1 MKEKKRLVLLDA
13 HAIIHRAYHALP
25 DFATAKGEPTG
36 GLYGL
41 AAMLIKL
48 IADLKPDY
56 LVAAYDLPGP
66 THRHIAY
73 EGYKAKRPK
82 AEGDL
87 ISQLKRSR
95 DIFTAFNI
103 PIYDCP
109 SFEADDILGTI
120 VEKLKIQSEKLKVGE
135 IEIIIAS
142 GDMDTLQLVSG
153 DKVRVFTLRKGISD
167 TIMYDEKKVLE
178 RFGFGPKLLPDYK
191 GLAGDPSDNI
201 IGISG
206 IGDKT
211 ATNLIVNFGTIE
223 EIYKKLKED
232 KKQFEKVGV
241 KPRIIELLEK
251 NEEEALFSK
260 VLATIRRDT
269 PIDFKLSE
277 KTWREA
283 VDLGKVKRI
292 FNELEFRTLGARF
305 EQMLGGSKIPARP
318 SGGASLAAEASIA
331 LKTDKFSREEEIEL
345 GVMVW
350 LLSSAKTD
358 PKPEE
363 ILEFTK
369 TKKADEARQ
378 ILFEELKKKNLLKI
392 FEEIEKPLLPVVKKM
407 NERGIL
413 LDKNI
418 FKKLSDKYQ
427 MRLAEL
433 EKKIWELAG
442 VNFNISSPKQ
452 LGEVLFVKLG
462 LKAKNQ
468 KKTAKTGA
476 LSTKESE
483 LEKLREVHPIIS
495 LILEYRELAKL
506 FGTYIEPLPT
516 LVDKN
521 GRLHTT
527 FIQAGTTTG
536 RMASRDPNLQN
547 IPNKT
552 DVGREIREGFVAA
565 PGFEL
570 VSFDYS
576 QMELRIAA
584 FLSGDKKLIEI
595 FKEGADVHTAA
606 ASQVFNVPPVQVTK
620 EMRRR
625 AKVINFGVM
634 YGMGVNA
641 LRQQLGTD
649 RKEAQK
655 FYDNY
660 FQTFAGL
667 AKYLD
672 ETRAAAA
679 RQSFTET
686 FFGRRRYFEGFN
698 SPLPFIR
705 ATAER
710 TAINAPI
717 QGTGADIIKIAMA
730 RADEFLCQEKLNEK
744 VFLLLQVHD
753 ELLYEMKAELVQT
766 VAPKIKEIM
775 EEVLSLPDTKEVPIV
790 ADVSVGANWGKMG
803 KLKI

>member
-1 MKEKKRLVLLDA
+1 MADKKKRLVLLDA

-25 DFATAKGEPTG
+25 DFATSKGEPTG
-36 GLYGL
+36 GLYGVST
-41 AAMLIKL
+41 MLMKL

-56 LVAAYDLPGP
+56 LIAAYDLPGP

-82 AEGDL
+82 AEGNL
-87 ISQLKRSR
+87 ISQLNRSR
-95 DIFTAFNI
+95 DIFIAFNV

-109 SFEADDILGTI
+109 GFEADDILGTV
-120 VEKLKIQSEKLKVGE
+120 VEKLKNNKA

-153 DKVRVFTLRKGISD
+153 NEVRVFTLRKGISD

-211 ATNLIVNFGTIE
+211 ATNLIVNFGTVE
-223 EIYKKLKED
+223 EIYERLKRD
-232 KKQFEKVGV
+232 KKVFIEAGV

-251 NEEEALFSK
+251 NEEEAMFSK
-260 VLATIRRDT
+260 VLATIRRDA
-269 PIDFKLSE
+269 PIDFKLPEQS
-277 KTWREA
+277 WREV
-283 VDLGKVKRI
+283 VDLEKVKKI
-292 FNELEFRTLGARF
+292 FSELEFRTLGARF
-305 EQMLGGSKIPARP
+305 EQMLKEKLTTNDRQLTTNN
-318 SGGASLAAEASIA
+318 SLL
-331 LKTDKFSREEEIEL
+331 LKEEETEL
-345 GVMVW
+345 GIMTW
-350 LLSSAKTD
+350 LLDSTKTD
-358 PKPEE
+358 PTPEE
-363 ILEFTK
+363 VGET
-369 TKKADEARQ
+369 RQ
-378 ILFEELKKKNLLKI
+378 VLLGELKKKNLLKV
-392 FEEIEKPLLPVVKKM
+392 FEEIEKPLLPVVKEM

-413 LDKNI
+413 LNKDI
-418 FKKLSDKYQ
+418 FKKLAERYHK
-427 MRLAEL
+427 RLEEL

-442 VNFNISSPKQ
+442 VNFNVSSPKQ
-452 LGEVLFVKLG
+452 LGEILFVKLG

-483 LEKLREVHPIIS
+483 LEKLRETHPIVP
-495 LILEYRELAKL
+495 LILEHRGLAKL
-506 FGTYIEPLPT
+506 LGTYLVPLPT

-521 GRLHTT
+521 ERLHTT
-527 FIQAGTTTG
+527 FIQSGTTTG

-552 DVGREIREGFVAA
+552 DIGREIREGFVAT
-565 PGFEL
+565 PGFDL

-576 QMELRIAA
+576 QIELRIAA

-595 FKEGADVHTAA
+595 FRAGADVHTAV
-606 ASQVFNVPPVQVTK
+606 ASQVFNVPLDEVNK

-634 YGMGVNA
+634 YGMGINA

-655 FYDNY
+655 FYENY
-660 FQTFAGL
+660 FKTFAGL

-679 RQSFTET
+679 RQGYTET
-686 FFGRRRYFEGFN
+686 YFGRRRYFEGIE
-698 SPLPFIR
+698 SKIPFVR
-705 ATAER
+705 AAAER
-710 TAINAPI
+710 MAINAPI
-717 QGTGADIIKIAMA
+717 QGTEADIIKIAMA
-730 RADEFLCQEKLNEK
+730 RVAEFLRKEKLVDK
-744 VFLLLQVHD
+744 IFLLLQVHD
-753 ELLYEMKAELVQT
+753 ELVYEITNDLVKEI
-766 VAPKIKEIM
+766 APKIKEIM
-775 EEVLSLPDTKEVPIV
+775 ENILSLIETKEVPIV
-790 ADVSVGANWGKMG
+790 VEVAIGGNWGNMKSMDNE
-803 KLKI
+803 

>member
-1 MKEKKRLVLLDA
+1 MADKKKRLVLLDA

-25 DFATAKGEPTG
+25 DFATSKGEPTG
-36 GLYGL
+36 GLYG
-41 AAMLIKL
+41 ASTMLMKL

-56 LVAAYDLPGP
+56 LIAAYDLPGP

-82 AEGDL
+82 AEGNL
-87 ISQLKRSR
+87 ISQLNRSR
-95 DIFTAFNI
+95 DIFTASNV

-109 SFEADDILGTI
+109 GFEADDILGTV
-120 VEKLKIQSEKLKVGE
+120 VEKLKNNKA

-153 DKVRVFTLRKGISD
+153 NEVKVFTLRKGISD

-211 ATNLIVNFGTIE
+211 ATNLIVNFGTVE
-223 EIYKKLKED
+223 EIYEKLAKN
-232 KKQFEKVGV
+232 KKQFEKVGI
-241 KPRIIELLEK
+241 KPRIVELLEK

-260 VLATIRRDT
+260 VLATIRRDA
-269 PIDFKLSE
+269 PIDFKLPEQS
-277 KTWREA
+277 WREV
-283 VDLGKVKRI
+283 VDLEKVKKI
-292 FNELEFRTLGARF
+292 FGELEFRTLGARF
-305 EQMLGGSKIPARP
+305 EQMLKEKPTTNDRQLTTNN
-318 SGGASLAAEASIA
+318 SLL
-331 LKTDKFSREEEIEL
+331 LKEEEIEL
-345 GVMVW
+345 GIMTW
-350 LLSSAKTD
+350 LLDSTKTD
-358 PKPEE
+358 PTPEE
-363 ILEFTK
+363 VGET
-369 TKKADEARQ
+369 RQ
-378 ILFEELKKKNLLKI
+378 VLFEELKKKNLIKV
-392 FEEIEKPLLPVVKKM
+392 FEEIEKPLLPVVKEM

-413 LDKNI
+413 LNKDI
-418 FKKLSDKYQ
+418 FKKLSEKYRK
-427 MRLAEL
+427 RLEEL

-442 VNFNISSPKQ
+442 ANFNVSSPKQ

-483 LEKLREVHPIIS
+483 LEKLREIHPIVP
-495 LILEYRELAKL
+495 LILEHRGLAKL
-506 FGTYIEPLPT
+506 LGTYLVPLPT

-521 GRLHTT
+521 ERLHTT
-527 FIQAGTTTG
+527 FIQSGTTTG

-552 DVGREIREGFVAA
+552 DIGREIREGFVAT
-565 PGFEL
+565 PGFDL

-576 QMELRIAA
+576 QIELRIAA

-595 FKEGADVHTAA
+595 FRAGADVHTAV
-606 ASQVFNVPPVQVTK
+606 ASQVFNVPLDEVSK

-634 YGMGVNA
+634 YGMGINA

-655 FYDNY
+655 FYENY
-660 FQTFAGL
+660 FKTFAGL

-679 RQSFTET
+679 RQGYTET
-686 FFGRRRYFEGFN
+686 YFGRRRYFEGIE
-698 SPLPFIR
+698 SKIPFVR
-705 ATAER
+705 AAAER
-710 TAINAPI
+710 MAINAPI
-717 QGTGADIIKIAMA
+717 QGTEADIIKIAMA
-730 RADEFLCQEKLNEK
+730 RVAEFLRKEKLADK

-753 ELLYEMKAELVQT
+753 ELVYEITNDLVKEI
-766 VAPKIKEIM
+766 APKIKDIM
-775 EEVLSLPDTKEVPIV
+775 ENILSLVETKGVPII
-790 ADVSVGANWGKMG
+790 ADVSVGDNWGNMR
-803 KLKI
+803 KLV

>member
-1 MKEKKRLVLLDA
+1 MSEKRKRLVLLDA

-56 LVAAYDLPGP
+56 IVAAYDLPGP

-73 EGYKAKRPK
+73 ENYKAKRPK

-87 ISQLKRSR
+87 VSQLQRSR
-95 DIFTAFNI
+95 DIFASFNI

-109 SFEADDILGTI
+109 GFEADDILGTI
-120 VEKLKIQSEKLKVGE
+120 VEKMKISDV
-135 IEIIIAS
+135 EIIIAS

-153 DKVRVFTLRKGISD
+153 DEVKVFTLRKGISD
-167 TIMYDEKKVLE
+167 TIMYNEKKVLE
-178 RFGFGPKLLPDYK
+178 RFGFKPKLLPDYK
-191 GLAGDPSDNI
+191 GLAGDQSDNI
-201 IGISG
+201 IGVSG

-211 ATNLIVNFGTIE
+211 ATNLIVSFGTIE
-223 EIYKKLKED
+223 EIYEKLRQD
-232 KKQFEKVGV
+232 KKVFTEVGV
-241 KPRIIELLEK
+241 KPRIVELLEK

-269 PIDFKLSE
+269 PIDFKLPEQS
-277 KTWREA
+277 WREA
-283 VDLGKVKRI
+283 VDLEKVKKI
-292 FNELEFRTLGARF
+292 FAELEFRTLGARF
-305 EQMLGGSKIPARP
+305 EQMLLKKESVTESAAVRLPSANGS
-318 SGGASLAAEASIA
+318 LTAAEE
-331 LKTDKFSREEEIEL
+331 TEL
-345 GVMVW
+345 GMMVW
-350 LLSSAKTD
+350 LLNSSKTD
-358 PKPEE
+358 PKVAE
-363 ILEFTK
+363 IFGFTK
-369 TKKADEARQ
+369 TQNSGEAQ
-378 ILFEELKKKNLLKI
+378 EILLAELKKKNLLKV
-392 FEEIEKPLLPVVKKM
+392 FEEIEQPLLLVVKKM

-413 LDKNI
+413 LNKKI
-418 FKKLSDKYQ
+418 FQNLSEKYHK
-427 MRLAEL
+427 RLAEL
-433 EKKIWELAG
+433 ENQIWKLAG
-442 VNFNISSPKQ
+442 VNFNVSSPKQ

-468 KKTAKTGA
+468 KKTAKTGN

-483 LEKLREVHPIIS
+483 LLKLAGVHPIVP
-495 LILEYRELAKL
+495 LILEHRELAKL
-506 FGTYIEPLPT
+506 LGTYIEPLPT

-527 FIQAGTTTG
+527 FVQAGTTTG

-576 QMELRIAA
+576 QIELRIAA

-606 ASQVFNVPPVQVTK
+606 ASRVFNAPLVEVTK

-649 RKEAQK
+649 RKEAQE

-679 RQSFTET
+679 RQGYTET
-686 FFGRRRYFEGFN
+686 YFGRRRYFEGIE
-698 SPLPFIR
+698 SKIPFVR
-705 ATAER
+705 AAAER
-710 TAINAPI
+710 MAINAPI
-717 QGTGADIIKIAMA
+717 QGTEADIIKIAMA
-730 RADEFLCQEKLNEK
+730 RVAEFLRKEKLDDK

-753 ELLYEMKAELVQT
+753 ELVYEIANDLVKKI
-766 VAPKIKEIM
+766 APKIKEIM
-775 EEVLSLPDTKEVPIV
+775 ESVLPLAETKEVPIV
-790 ADVSVGANWGKMG
+790 VDMLAGDNWSNIR

>member
-1 MKEKKRLVLLDA
+1 MADKKKRLVLLDA
-13 HAIIHRAYHALP
+13 HAIIHRAYHDLP
-25 DFATAKGEPTG
+25 DFATSKGEPTG
-36 GLYGL
+36 GLYGVST
-41 AAMLIKL
+41 MLMKL

-56 LVAAYDLPGP
+56 LIAAYDLPGP

-82 AEGDL
+82 AEGNL
-87 ISQLKRSR
+87 ISQLNRSR
-95 DIFTAFNI
+95 DIFIAFNV

-109 SFEADDILGTI
+109 GFEADDILGTV
-120 VEKLKIQSEKLKVGE
+120 VEKLKNNKA

-153 DKVRVFTLRKGISD
+153 NEVKVFTLRKGISD

-211 ATNLIVNFGTIE
+211 ATNLIVNFGTVE
-223 EIYKKLKED
+223 EIYERLKRD
-232 KKQFEKVGV
+232 KKVFIEAGV

-251 NEEEALFSK
+251 NEEEAMFSK
-260 VLATIRRDT
+260 VLATIRRDA
-269 PIDFKLSE
+269 PIDFKLPEQS
-277 KTWREA
+277 WREV
-283 VDLGKVKRI
+283 VDLEKVKKI
-292 FNELEFRTLGARF
+292 FSDLEFRTLGARF
-305 EQMLGGSKIPARP
+305 EQMLKEKLTTNDRQLTTNN
-318 SGGASLAAEASIA
+318 SLL
-331 LKTDKFSREEEIEL
+331 LKEEETEL
-345 GVMVW
+345 GIMTW
-350 LLSSAKTD
+350 LLDSTKTD
-358 PKPEE
+358 PTPEE
-363 ILEFTK
+363 VGET
-369 TKKADEARQ
+369 RQ
-378 ILFEELKKKNLLKI
+378 VLLGELKKKNLLKV
-392 FEEIEKPLLPVVKKM
+392 FEEIEKPLLPVVKEM

-413 LDKNI
+413 LNKDI
-418 FKKLSDKYQ
+418 FKKLAERYHK
-427 MRLAEL
+427 RLEEL

-442 VNFNISSPKQ
+442 VNFNVSSPKQ
-452 LGEVLFVKLG
+452 LGEILFVKLG

-483 LEKLREVHPIIS
+483 LEKLRETHPIVP
-495 LILEYRELAKL
+495 LILEHRGLAKL
-506 FGTYIEPLPT
+506 LGTYLVPLPT

-521 GRLHTT
+521 ERLHTT
-527 FIQAGTTTG
+527 FIQSGTTTG

-552 DVGREIREGFVAA
+552 DIGREIREGFVAT
-565 PGFEL
+565 PGFDL

-576 QMELRIAA
+576 QIELRIAA

-595 FKEGADVHTAA
+595 FRAGADVHTAV
-606 ASQVFNVPPVQVTK
+606 ASQVFNVPLDEVNK

-634 YGMGVNA
+634 YGMGINA

-655 FYDNY
+655 FYENY
-660 FQTFAGL
+660 FKTFAGL

-679 RQSFTET
+679 RQGYTET
-686 FFGRRRYFEGFN
+686 YFGRRRYFEGIE
-698 SPLPFIR
+698 SKIPFVR
-705 ATAER
+705 AAAER
-710 TAINAPI
+710 MAINAPI
-717 QGTGADIIKIAMA
+717 QGTEADIIKIAMA
-730 RADEFLCQEKLNEK
+730 RVAEFLRKEKLADK

-753 ELLYEMKAELVQT
+753 ELVYEITNDLVKEI
-766 VAPKIKEIM
+766 APKIKDIM
-775 EEVLSLPDTKEVPIV
+775 ENILSLVETKGVPII
-790 ADVSVGANWGKMG
+790 ADVSVGDNWGNMR
-803 KLKI
+803 KLV

>member
-1 MKEKKRLVLLDA
+1 MTDKKKRLVLLDA

-25 DFATAKGEPTG
+25 DFATSKGEPTG

-87 ISQLKRSR
+87 INQLKRSR
-95 DIFTAFNI
+95 DIFAAFNI

-120 VEKLKIQSEKLKVGE
+120 VQKLQATSYKLPP
-135 IEIIIAS
+135 EIIIAS

-153 DKVRVFTLRKGISD
+153 DEVRVFTLRRGISD
-167 TIMYDEKKVLE
+167 TIMYNEKKVLE

-191 GLAGDPSDNI
+191 GLAGDQSDNI
-201 IGISG
+201 VGVSG
-206 IGDKT
+206 VGDKT

-223 EIYKKLKED
+223 EIYEKLKKD
-232 KKQFEKVGV
+232 KKQFEKAGV
-241 KPRIIELLEK
+241 KPRVIELLEK

-260 VLATIRRDT
+260 VLATIRRDA
-269 PIDFKLSE
+269 PIDFKLPAQS
-277 KTWREA
+277 WRET
-283 VDLGKVKRI
+283 VDLEKVKKI
-292 FNELEFRTLGARF
+292 FAELEFRTLGARF
-305 EQMLGGSKIPARP
+305 EQMLGGSKT
-318 SGGASLAAEASIA
+318 ASIAAEASPA
-331 LKTDKFSREEEIEL
+331 LRGEKETEL
-345 GVMVW
+345 GIMTW
-350 LLSSAKTD
+350 LLDSTKTD
-358 PKPEE
+358 PKQEE
-363 ILEFTK
+363 ISETHQDL
-369 TKKADEARQ
+369 
-378 ILFEELKKKNLLKI
+378 LEELKKKNLIKV
-392 FEEIEKPLLPVVKKM
+392 FEEIERPLLPVVRKM
-407 NERGIL
+407 NERGIF

-418 FKKLSDKYQ
+418 FKNLAGKYNK
-427 MRLAEL
+427 RLAEL
-433 EKKIWELAG
+433 EKKIWQLAG

-452 LGEVLFVKLG
+452 LGEILFVKLS

-483 LEKLREVHPIIS
+483 LLKLAEAHSIVP

-506 FGTYIEPLPT
+506 LGTYIDPLPM
-516 LVDKN
+516 LVDKE

-552 DVGREIREGFVAA
+552 DVGREIREGFVAT
-565 PGFEL
+565 PGFDL

-576 QMELRIAA
+576 QIELRIAA
-584 FLSGDKKLIEI
+584 FLSNDRKLIEI
-595 FKEGADVHTAA
+595 FKVGADVHATV
-606 ASQVFNVPPVQVTK
+606 ASQVFNVPLDEVNK

-641 LRQQLGTD
+641 LKQQLGVD
-649 RKEAQK
+649 RPEAQK
-655 FYDNY
+655 FYENY
-660 FQTFAGL
+660 FHTFVGL
-667 AKYLD
+667 ARYLD

-679 RQSFTET
+679 RQGYTET
-686 FFGRRRYFEGFN
+686 YFGRRRYFEGIE
-698 SPLPFIR
+698 SKIPFVR
-705 ATAER
+705 AAAER
-710 TAINAPI
+710 MAINAPI
-717 QGTGADIIKIAMA
+717 QGTEADIIKIAMA
-730 RADEFLCQEKLNEK
+730 RVDEFLRKEKIDKK

-753 ELLYEMKAELVQT
+753 ELVYEIEKDF
-766 VAPKIKEIM
+766 VAKVVPRIKEIM
-775 EEVLSLPDTKEVPIV
+775 ENILSLSKTKEVPIV
-790 ADVSVGANWGKMG
+790 TDVSIGDNWGMMR
-803 KLKI
+803 KL

>member
-1 MKEKKRLVLLDA
+1 MADKKKRLVLLDA

-25 DFATAKGEPTG
+25 DFATSKGESTG

-95 DIFTAFNI
+95 DIFAAFNV

-109 SFEADDILGTI
+109 GFEADDILGTI
-120 VEKLKIQSEKLKVGE
+120 VKNLQPTTDDQQL
-135 IEIIIAS
+135 EIIIAS

-153 DKVRVFTLRKGISD
+153 DEVRVFTLRKGISD
-167 TIMYDEKKVLE
+167 TILYNEKKVLE

-191 GLAGDPSDNI
+191 GLAGDQSDNI
-201 IGISG
+201 IGVSG

-211 ATNLIVNFGTIE
+211 ATNLIMNFGTIE
-223 EIYKKLKED
+223 EIYEKLKKD
-232 KKQFEKVGV
+232 KESFVKVGI
-241 KPRIIELLEK
+241 KPRVVELLEK

-260 VLATIRRDT
+260 TLATIRRDA
-269 PIDFKLSE
+269 PIDFKLPE

-283 VDLGKVKRI
+283 VDLEKVKKI
-292 FNELEFRTLGARF
+292 FAVLEFRTLGARF
-305 EQMLGGSKIPARP
+305 EQMFVEKPTTNNLQPTTNN
-318 SGGASLAAEASIA
+318 L
-331 LKTDKFSREEEIEL
+331 LQEEETEL
-345 GVMVW
+345 GIMTW
-350 LLSSAKTD
+350 ILDSTKTD
-358 PKPEE
+358 PKLEE
-363 ILEFTK
+363 ISET
-369 TKKADEARQ
+369 RQ
-378 ILFEELKKKNLLKI
+378 VLLEELKKKNLVKV
-392 FEEIEKPLLPVVKKM
+392 FEEIEQPLLPVVKRM

-418 FKKLSDKYQ
+418 FKKLSEKYNK
-427 MRLAEL
+427 RVVEL

-442 VNFNISSPKQ
+442 VNFNVSSPKQ
-452 LGEVLFVKLG
+452 LGEILFVKLG

-483 LEKLREVHPIIS
+483 LVKLADAHSIIP

-506 FGTYIEPLPT
+506 LGTYIAPLPT
-516 LVDKN
+516 LADKA

-552 DVGREIREGFVAA
+552 NIGREIREGFVAT
-565 PGFEL
+565 PGFDL

-595 FKEGADVHTAA
+595 FKAGVDVHAA
-606 ASQVFNVPPVQVTK
+606 VASQVFNVSLDEVSK

-655 FYDNY
+655 FYENY

-679 RQSFTET
+679 RAGYTET
-686 FFGRRRYFEGFN
+686 YFGRRRYFEGIE
-698 SPLPFIR
+698 SKIPFVR
-705 ATAER
+705 AAAER
-710 TAINAPI
+710 MAINAPI
-717 QGTGADIIKIAMA
+717 QGTGADIIKLAMV
-730 RADEFLCQEKLNEK
+730 RVDDFLRQAKLTEK

-753 ELLYEMKAELVQT
+753 ELVYEIADSLVKEI
-766 VAPKIKEIM
+766 APKIKKIM
-775 EEVLSLPDTKEVPIV
+775 ESILPLSETKEVPIIAEV
-790 ADVSVGANWGKMG
+790 AIGKNWGMMRKYRC
-803 KLKI
+803 

>member
-1 MKEKKRLVLLDA
+1 MADKKKRLVLLDA

-87 ISQLKRSR
+87 INQLKRSR
-95 DIFTAFNI
+95 DIFAAFNI
-103 PIYDCP
+103 PIYDCQ

-120 VEKLKIQSEKLKVGE
+120 VEKLKANEVV
-135 IEIIIAS
+135 EIIIAS

-153 DKVRVFTLRKGISD
+153 NEVRVFTLRKGIAD

-201 IGISG
+201 IGVSG

-223 EIYKKLKED
+223 EIYEKLRMD
-232 KKQFEKVGV
+232 KKVFITAGV
-241 KPRIIELLEK
+241 KSRIIELLEK

-260 VLATIRRDT
+260 VLATIRRDA
-269 PIDFKLSE
+269 PIDFKLPAQN
-277 KTWREA
+277 WREA
-283 VDLGKVKRI
+283 VDLAEVKKI
-292 FNELEFRTLGARF
+292 FSELEFRTLGARF
-305 EQMLGGSKIPARP
+305 EQMLLKKETVAVGLPSVDGSPTATE
-318 SGGASLAAEASIA
+318 EA
-331 LKTDKFSREEEIEL
+331 EL
-345 GVMVW
+345 GVILW
-350 LLSSAKTD
+350 LLDSTKTD
-358 PKPEE
+358 STTEE
-363 ILEFTK
+363 ILEITK
-369 TKKADEARQ
+369 AKTASAARAV
-378 ILFEELKKKNLLKI
+378 LLEGLEKKNLLKV
-392 FEEIEKPLLPVVKKM
+392 FEKIEQPLLLVVKKM

-413 LDKNI
+413 LNKNI
-418 FKKLSDKYQ
+418 FKKLSEKYHQ
-427 MRLAEL
+427 RLAEL
-433 EKKIWELAG
+433 EKKIWKLSG

-476 LSTKESE
+476 FSTKESE
-483 LEKLREVHPIIS
+483 LLKLVDEHSIIP
-495 LILEYRELAKL
+495 LILKHRELAKL
-506 FGTYIEPLPT
+506 LGTYLEPLPN
-516 LVDKN
+516 LVDKE

-536 RMASRDPNLQN
+536 RMASREPNLQN

-552 DVGREIREGFVAA
+552 ALGQEIREGFVAA
-565 PGFEL
+565 LGFKL

-584 FLSGDKKLIEI
+584 FLSADQRLIEI
-595 FKEGADVHTAA
+595 FQADADVHTAV
-606 ASQVFNVPPVQVTK
+606 ASQVFKVPLDEVTK

-655 FYDNY
+655 FYENY

-672 ETRAAAA
+672 EMRATAA
-679 RQSFTET
+679 RQGYTET
-686 FFGRRRYFEGFN
+686 YFGRRRYFEGLI
-698 SPLPFIR
+698 SKVPYVR
-705 ATAER
+705 AAAER
-710 TAINAPI
+710 MAINAPI
-717 QGTGADIIKIAMA
+717 QGTGADIIKIAMTQI
-730 RADEFLCQEKLNEK
+730 DEFLRREKLEEK

-753 ELLYEMKAELVQT
+753 ELVYEIAESLVEKI
-766 VAPKIKEIM
+766 APEIKKIM
-775 EEVLSLPDTKEVPIV
+775 EGVLSLAETKELPIV
-790 ADVSVGANWGKMG
+790 ADVSVGDNWGEMS
-803 KLKI
+803 KLH

>member
-1 MKEKKRLVLLDA
+1 METRSTSSGQEKKRLVLLDA

-95 DIFTAFNI
+95 DIFAAFNV

-120 VEKLKIQSEKLKVGE
+120 VEKLKANEVV
-135 IEIIIAS
+135 EIIIAS

-153 DKVRVFTLRKGISD
+153 DEVRVFTLRKGIAD
-167 TIMYDEKKVLE
+167 TIMYNEQKVLE

-191 GLAGDPSDNI
+191 GLAGDQSDNI

-206 IGDKT
+206 IGEKT

-223 EIYKKLKED
+223 EIYEKLRLD
-232 KKQFEKVGV
+232 KKVFIAVGI
-241 KPRIIELLEK
+241 KPRIVELLEK

-260 VLATIRRDT
+260 VLATIRRDA
-269 PIDFKLSE
+269 PIDFKLPEQS
-277 KTWREA
+277 WRQS
-283 VDLGKVKRI
+283 VDLEKVKNI
-292 FNELEFRTLGARF
+292 FAKLEFRTLGARF
-305 EQMLGGSKIPARP
+305 EGMLGNSKIPARP
-318 SGGASLAAEASIA
+318 SGGASLAAEASTA
-331 LKTDKFSREEEIEL
+331 LKTAEFSKEEETEL
-345 GVMVW
+345 GVILW
-350 LLSSAKTD
+350 LLDSTKTD
-358 PKPEE
+358 STTEE

-369 TKKADEARQ
+369 TKSASEASAV
-378 ILFEELKKKNLLKI
+378 LLKGLKKKNLLKV
-392 FEEIEKPLLPVVKKM
+392 FENIEQPLLPVVKKM

-418 FKKLSDKYQ
+418 FKKLSEKYYA
-427 MRLAEL
+427 RLVEL

-442 VNFNISSPKQ
+442 VNFNVSSPKQ
-452 LGEVLFVKLG
+452 MGEILFVKLG

-468 KKTAKTGA
+468 KKTANGA
-476 LSTKESE
+476 FSTKESE
-483 LEKLREVHPIIS
+483 LLKLTDVHPIIS
-495 LILEYRELAKL
+495 LILEHRELAKL
-506 FGTYIEPLPT
+506 LGTYIEPLPI
-516 LVDKN
+516 LVNKT

-527 FIQAGTTTG
+527 FVQAGTTTG

-552 DVGREIREGFVAA
+552 DIGREIREGFIATD
-565 PGFEL
+565 GFKL

-584 FLSGDKKLIEI
+584 FLAGDKKLIEI
-595 FKEGADVHTAA
+595 FREGADVHTAV
-606 ASQVFNVPPVQVTK
+606 ASQVFKVPSNEVSK

-655 FYDNY
+655 FYENY

-679 RQSFTET
+679 RQGYTET
-686 FFGRRRYFEGFN
+686 YFGRRRYFEGLI
-698 SPLPFIR
+698 SKVPFVR
-705 ATAER
+705 AAAER
-710 TAINAPI
+710 MAINAPI

-730 RADEFLCQEKLNEK
+730 RVDKYLQKEKLTDK
-744 VFLLLQVHD
+744 IFLLLQVHD
-753 ELLYEMKAELVQT
+753 ELVYEIAEPLVEK
-766 VAPKIKEIM
+766 VALQIKEIM
-775 EEVLSLPDTKEVPIV
+775 ENVLSLAETKEVPIV
-790 ADVSVGANWGKMG
+790 ADVSVGANWGMMK
-803 KLKI
+803 KL

>member
-1 MKEKKRLVLLDA
+1 MSEKRKRLVLLDA

-56 LVAAYDLPGP
+56 IVAAYDLPGP

-73 EGYKAKRPK
+73 ENYKAKRPK

-87 ISQLKRSR
+87 VSQLQRSR
-95 DIFTAFNI
+95 DIFASFNI

-109 SFEADDILGTI
+109 GFEADDILGTI
-120 VEKLKIQSEKLKVGE
+120 VEKMKISDV
-135 IEIIIAS
+135 EIIIAS

-153 DKVRVFTLRKGISD
+153 DEVKVFTLRKGISD
-167 TIMYDEKKVLE
+167 TIMYNEKKVLE
-178 RFGFGPKLLPDYK
+178 RFGFKPKLLPDYK
-191 GLAGDPSDNI
+191 GLAGDQSDNI
-201 IGISG
+201 IGVSG

-211 ATNLIVNFGTIE
+211 ATNLIVSFGTIE
-223 EIYKKLKED
+223 EIYEKLRQD
-232 KKQFEKVGV
+232 KKVFTEVGV
-241 KPRIIELLEK
+241 KPRIVELLEK

-269 PIDFKLSE
+269 PIDFKLPEQS
-277 KTWREA
+277 WREA
-283 VDLGKVKRI
+283 VDLEKVKKI
-292 FNELEFRTLGARF
+292 FAELEFRTLGARF
-305 EQMLGGSKIPARP
+305 EQMLLKKESVTESAAVRLPSANGS
-318 SGGASLAAEASIA
+318 LTAAEE
-331 LKTDKFSREEEIEL
+331 TEL
-345 GVMVW
+345 GMMVW
-350 LLSSAKTD
+350 LLNSSKTD
-358 PKPEE
+358 PKVAE
-363 ILEFTK
+363 IFGFTK
-369 TKKADEARQ
+369 TQNSGEAQ
-378 ILFEELKKKNLLKI
+378 EILLAELKKKNLLKV
-392 FEEIEKPLLPVVKKM
+392 FEEIEQPLLLVVKKM

-413 LDKNI
+413 LNKKI
-418 FKKLSDKYQ
+418 FQNLSEKYHK
-427 MRLAEL
+427 RLAEL
-433 EKKIWELAG
+433 ENQIWKLAG
-442 VNFNISSPKQ
+442 VNFNVSSPKQ

-468 KKTAKTGA
+468 KKTAKTGN

-483 LEKLREVHPIIS
+483 LLKLAGVHPIVP
-495 LILEYRELAKL
+495 LILEHRELAKL
-506 FGTYIEPLPT
+506 LGTYIEPLPT

-527 FIQAGTTTG
+527 FVQAGTTTG

-576 QMELRIAA
+576 QIELRIAA

-606 ASQVFNVPPVQVTK
+606 ASRVFNAPLVEVTK

-634 YGMGVNA
+634 YGMGAKA

-649 RKEAQK
+649 RKEAQE

-679 RQSFTET
+679 RQGYTET
-686 FFGRRRYFEGFN
+686 YFGRRRYFEGIE
-698 SPLPFIR
+698 SKIPFVR
-705 ATAER
+705 AAAER
-710 TAINAPI
+710 MAINAPI
-717 QGTGADIIKIAMA
+717 QGTEADIIKIAMA
-730 RADEFLCQEKLNEK
+730 RVAEFFRKEKLDDK

-753 ELLYEMKAELVQT
+753 ELVYEIANDLVKKI
-766 VAPKIKEIM
+766 APKIKEIM
-775 EEVLSLPDTKEVPIV
+775 ESVLPLAETKEVPIV
-790 ADVSVGANWGKMG
+790 VDMLAGDNWSNIR

>member
-1 MKEKKRLVLLDA
+1 MSEKRKRLVLLDA

-56 LVAAYDLPGP
+56 IVAAYDLPGP

-73 EGYKAKRPK
+73 ENYKAKRPK

-87 ISQLKRSR
+87 VSQLQRSR
-95 DIFTAFNI
+95 DIFASFNI

-109 SFEADDILGTI
+109 GFEADDILGTI
-120 VEKLKIQSEKLKVGE
+120 VEKMKISDV
-135 IEIIIAS
+135 EIIIAS

-153 DKVRVFTLRKGISD
+153 DEVKVFTLRKGISD
-167 TIMYDEKKVLE
+167 TIMYNEKKVLE
-178 RFGFGPKLLPDYK
+178 RFGFKPKLLPDYK
-191 GLAGDPSDNI
+191 GLAGDQSDNI
-201 IGISG
+201 IGVSG

-211 ATNLIVNFGTIE
+211 ATNLIVSFGTIE
-223 EIYKKLKED
+223 EIYEKLRQD
-232 KKQFEKVGV
+232 KKVFTEVGV
-241 KPRIIELLEK
+241 KPRIVELLEK

-269 PIDFKLSE
+269 PIDFKLPEQS
-277 KTWREA
+277 WREA
-283 VDLGKVKRI
+283 VDLEKVKKI
-292 FNELEFRTLGARF
+292 FAELEFRTLGARF
-305 EQMLGGSKIPARP
+305 EQMLLKKESVTESAAVRLPSANGS
-318 SGGASLAAEASIA
+318 LTAAEE
-331 LKTDKFSREEEIEL
+331 TEL
-345 GVMVW
+345 GMMVW
-350 LLSSAKTD
+350 LLNSSKTD
-358 PKPEE
+358 PKVAE
-363 ILEFTK
+363 IFGFTK
-369 TKKADEARQ
+369 TQNSGEAQ
-378 ILFEELKKKNLLKI
+378 EILLAELKKKNLLKV
-392 FEEIEKPLLPVVKKM
+392 FEEIEQPLLLVVKKM

-413 LDKNI
+413 LNKKI
-418 FKKLSDKYQ
+418 FQNLSEKYHK
-427 MRLAEL
+427 RLAEL
-433 EKKIWELAG
+433 ENQIWKLAG
-442 VNFNISSPKQ
+442 VNFNVSSPKQ

-468 KKTAKTGA
+468 KKTAKTGN

-483 LEKLREVHPIIS
+483 LLKLAGVHPIVP
-495 LILEYRELAKL
+495 LILEHRELAKL
-506 FGTYIEPLPT
+506 LGTYIEPLPT

-527 FIQAGTTTG
+527 FVQAGTTTG

-576 QMELRIAA
+576 QIELRIAA

-606 ASQVFNVPPVQVTK
+606 ASRVFNAPLVEVTK

-649 RKEAQK
+649 RKEAQE

-672 ETRAAAA
+672 ETRAAEA
-679 RQSFTET
+679 RQGYTET
-686 FFGRRRYFEGFN
+686 YFGRRRYFEGIE
-698 SPLPFIR
+698 SKIPFVR
-705 ATAER
+705 AAAER
-710 TAINAPI
+710 MAINAPI
-717 QGTGADIIKIAMA
+717 QGTEADIIKIAMA
-730 RADEFLCQEKLNEK
+730 RVAEFLRKEKLDDK

-753 ELLYEMKAELVQT
+753 ELVYEIANDLVKKI
-766 VAPKIKEIM
+766 APKIKEIM
-775 EEVLSLPDTKEVPIV
+775 ESVLPLAETKEVPIV
-790 ADVSVGANWGKMG
+790 VDMLAGDNWSNIR

>member
-318 SGGASLAAEASIA
+318 SGGTSLAAEASIA

-641 LRQQLGTD
+641 LRQQLDTD

-655 FYDNY
+655 FYNNY

-679 RQSFTET
+679 RQGFTET
-686 FFGRRRYFEGFN
+686 FFGRRRYFEGFK

-705 ATAER
+705 AAAER
-710 TAINAPI
+710 MAINAPI
-717 QGTGADIIKIAMA
+717 QGTQSDIIKIAMA

-753 ELLYEMKAELVQT
+753 ELVYEIAEDLVKEI
-766 VAPKIKEIM
+766 APRIKEIM
-775 EEVLSLPDTKEVPIV
+775 ENVLPLVETKDMPIV
-790 ADVSVGANWGKMG
+790 VDISVGDNWGNME
-803 KLKI
+803 KLS

>member
-1 MKEKKRLVLLDA
+1 MADKKKRLVLLDA

-25 DFATAKGEPTG
+25 DFATSKGEPTG
-36 GLYGL
+36 GLYGVST
-41 AAMLIKL
+41 MLMKL

-56 LVAAYDLPGP
+56 LIAAYDLPGP

-82 AEGDL
+82 AEGNL
-87 ISQLKRSR
+87 ISQLNRSR
-95 DIFTAFNI
+95 DIFTASNV

-109 SFEADDILGTI
+109 GFEADDILGTV
-120 VEKLKIQSEKLKVGE
+120 VEKLKNNKA

-153 DKVRVFTLRKGISD
+153 NEVKVFTLRKGISD

-211 ATNLIVNFGTIE
+211 ATNLIVNFGTVE
-223 EIYKKLKED
+223 EIYEKLAKN
-232 KKQFEKVGV
+232 KKQFEKVGI
-241 KPRIIELLEK
+241 KPRIVELLEK

-260 VLATIRRDT
+260 VLATIRRDA
-269 PIDFKLSE
+269 PIYFKLPEQS
-277 KTWREA
+277 WREV
-283 VDLGKVKRI
+283 VDLEKVKKI
-292 FNELEFRTLGARF
+292 FGELEFRTLGARF
-305 EQMLGGSKIPARP
+305 EQMLKEKPTTNDRQLTTNN
-318 SGGASLAAEASIA
+318 SLL
-331 LKTDKFSREEEIEL
+331 LKEEEIEL
-345 GVMVW
+345 GIMTW
-350 LLSSAKTD
+350 LLDSTKTD
-358 PKPEE
+358 PTPEE
-363 ILEFTK
+363 VGET
-369 TKKADEARQ
+369 RQ
-378 ILFEELKKKNLLKI
+378 VLFEELKKKNLIKV
-392 FEEIEKPLLPVVKKM
+392 FEEIEKPLLPVVKEM

-413 LDKNI
+413 LNKDI
-418 FKKLSDKYQ
+418 FKKLSEKYRK
-427 MRLAEL
+427 RLEEL

-442 VNFNISSPKQ
+442 ANFNVSSPKQ

-483 LEKLREVHPIIS
+483 LEKLREIHPIVP
-495 LILEYRELAKL
+495 LILEHRGLAKL
-506 FGTYIEPLPT
+506 LGTYLVPLPT

-521 GRLHTT
+521 ERLHTT
-527 FIQAGTTTG
+527 FIQSGTTTG

-552 DVGREIREGFVAA
+552 DIGREIREGFVAT
-565 PGFEL
+565 PGFDL

-576 QMELRIAA
+576 QIELRIAA

-595 FKEGADVHTAA
+595 FRAGADVHTAV
-606 ASQVFNVPPVQVTK
+606 ASRVFNVPLDEVSK

-634 YGMGVNA
+634 YGMGINA

-655 FYDNY
+655 FYENY
-660 FQTFAGL
+660 FKTFAGL

-679 RQSFTET
+679 RQGYTET
-686 FFGRRRYFEGFN
+686 YFGRRRYFEGIE
-698 SPLPFIR
+698 SKIPFVR
-705 ATAER
+705 AAAER
-710 TAINAPI
+710 MAINAPI
-717 QGTGADIIKIAMA
+717 QGTEADIIKIAMA
-730 RADEFLCQEKLNEK
+730 RVAEFLRKEKLADK

-753 ELLYEMKAELVQT
+753 ELVYEITNDLVKEI
-766 VAPKIKEIM
+766 APKIKDIM
-775 EEVLSLPDTKEVPIV
+775 ENILSLVETKGVPII
-790 ADVSVGANWGKMG
+790 ADVSVGDNWGNMR
-803 KLKI
+803 KLV

>member
-1 MKEKKRLVLLDA
+1 MADKKKRLVLLDA

-25 DFATAKGEPTG
+25 DFATSKGEPTG
-36 GLYGL
+36 GLYGVST
-41 AAMLIKL
+41 MLMKL

-56 LVAAYDLPGP
+56 LIAAYDLPGP

-82 AEGDL
+82 AEGNL

-95 DIFTAFNI
+95 DIFTALNI

-109 SFEADDILGTI
+109 GFEADDILGTV
-120 VEKLKIQSEKLKVGE
+120 VEKLKNNKA

-153 DKVRVFTLRKGISD
+153 NEVRVFTLRKGISD

-223 EIYKKLKED
+223 EIYEKLKRD
-232 KKQFEKVGV
+232 KKIFTEAGV
-241 KPRIIELLEK
+241 KPRITELLEK

-260 VLATIRRDT
+260 VLATIRRDA
-269 PIDFKLSE
+269 PIDFKLPEQS
-277 KTWREA
+277 WREV
-283 VDLGKVKRI
+283 VDLEKVKKI
-292 FNELEFRTLGARF
+292 FSELEFRTLGARF
-305 EQMLGGSKIPARP
+305 EQVLGGSKTT
-318 SGGASLAAEASIA
+318 SIA
-331 LKTDKFSREEEIEL
+331 SPTLREGEETEL
-345 GVMVW
+345 GIMTW
-350 LLSSAKTD
+350 LLDSTKTD
-358 PKPEE
+358 PTLEE
-363 ILEFTK
+363 VGET
-369 TKKADEARQ
+369 RQ
-378 ILFEELKKKNLLKI
+378 VLLEELKKKNLIKV
-392 FEEIEKPLLPVVKKM
+392 FEEIEKPLLPVVKEM

-413 LDKNI
+413 LNKDI
-418 FKKLSDKYQ
+418 FKKLSEKYQ
-427 MRLAEL
+427 GRLIEL

-442 VNFNISSPKQ
+442 VNFNVSSPKQ
-452 LGEVLFVKLG
+452 LGEILFVKLG

-476 LSTKESE
+476 PSTKESE
-483 LEKLREVHPIIS
+483 LEKLRETHLIVP
-495 LILEYRELAKL
+495 LILEHRGLAKL
-506 FGTYIEPLPT
+506 LGTYLVPLPT

-521 GRLHTT
+521 ERLHTT
-527 FIQAGTTTG
+527 FIQSGTTTG

-552 DVGREIREGFVAA
+552 DIGREIREGFVAT
-565 PGFEL
+565 PGFDL

-576 QMELRIAA
+576 QIELRIAA

-595 FKEGADVHTAA
+595 FRAGADVHTAV
-606 ASQVFNVPPVQVTK
+606 ASQVFNVPLDEVNK

-634 YGMGVNA
+634 YGMGINA

-655 FYDNY
+655 FYENY
-660 FQTFAGL
+660 FKTFAGL

-672 ETRAAAA
+672 ETRVAAA
-679 RQSFTET
+679 RQGYTET
-686 FFGRRRYFEGFN
+686 YFGRRRYFEGIE
-698 SPLPFIR
+698 SKIPFVR
-705 ATAER
+705 AAAER
-710 TAINAPI
+710 MAINAPI
-717 QGTGADIIKIAMA
+717 QGTEADIIKIAMA
-730 RADEFLCQEKLNEK
+730 RVVEFLRKEKLADK

-753 ELLYEMKAELVQT
+753 ELVYEIANDLVKET
-766 VAPKIKEIM
+766 APKIKEIM
-775 EEVLSLPDTKEVPIV
+775 ENILSLVETKGVPII
-790 ADVSVGANWGKMG
+790 ADVSVGDNWGNMR
-803 KLKI
+803 KLV

>member
-1 MKEKKRLVLLDA
+1 MADKKKRLVLLDA

-25 DFATAKGEPTG
+25 DFATSKGEPTG
-36 GLYGL
+36 GLYGVST
-41 AAMLIKL
+41 MLMKL

-56 LVAAYDLPGP
+56 LIAAYDLPGP

-82 AEGDL
+82 AEGNL
-87 ISQLKRSR
+87 ISQLNRSR
-95 DIFTAFNI
+95 DIFTASNV

-109 SFEADDILGTI
+109 GFEADDILGTV
-120 VEKLKIQSEKLKVGE
+120 VEKLKNNKA

-153 DKVRVFTLRKGISD
+153 NEVKVFTLRKGISD

-211 ATNLIVNFGTIE
+211 ATNLIVNFGTVE
-223 EIYKKLKED
+223 EIYERLKRD
-232 KKQFEKVGV
+232 KKVFIEAGV

-251 NEEEALFSK
+251 NEEEAMFSK
-260 VLATIRRDT
+260 VLATIRRDA
-269 PIDFKLSE
+269 PIDFKLPEQS
-277 KTWREA
+277 WREV
-283 VDLGKVKRI
+283 VDLEKVKKI
-292 FNELEFRTLGARF
+292 FSELEFRTLGARF
-305 EQMLGGSKIPARP
+305 EQMLKEKLTTNDRQLTTNN
-318 SGGASLAAEASIA
+318 SLL
-331 LKTDKFSREEEIEL
+331 LKEEETEL
-345 GVMVW
+345 GIMTW
-350 LLSSAKTD
+350 LLDSTKTD
-358 PKPEE
+358 PTPEE
-363 ILEFTK
+363 VGET
-369 TKKADEARQ
+369 RQ
-378 ILFEELKKKNLLKI
+378 VLLGELKKKNLLKV
-392 FEEIEKPLLPVVKKM
+392 FEEIEKPLLPVVKEM

-413 LDKNI
+413 LNKDI
-418 FKKLSDKYQ
+418 FKKLAERYHK
-427 MRLAEL
+427 RLEEL

-442 VNFNISSPKQ
+442 VNFNVSSPKQ
-452 LGEVLFVKLG
+452 LGEILFVKLG

-483 LEKLREVHPIIS
+483 LEKLRETHPIVP
-495 LILEYRELAKL
+495 LILEHRGLAKL
-506 FGTYIEPLPT
+506 LGTYLVPLPT

-521 GRLHTT
+521 ERLHTT
-527 FIQAGTTTG
+527 FIQSGTTTG

-552 DVGREIREGFVAA
+552 DIGREIREGFVAT
-565 PGFEL
+565 PGFDL

-576 QMELRIAA
+576 QIELRIAA

-595 FKEGADVHTAA
+595 FRAGADVHTAV
-606 ASQVFNVPPVQVTK
+606 ASQVFNVPLDEVNK

-634 YGMGVNA
+634 YGMGINA

-655 FYDNY
+655 FYENY
-660 FQTFAGL
+660 FKTFAGL

-679 RQSFTET
+679 RQGYTET
-686 FFGRRRYFEGFN
+686 YFGRRRYFEGIE
-698 SPLPFIR
+698 SKIPFVR
-705 ATAER
+705 AAAER
-710 TAINAPI
+710 MAINAPI
-717 QGTGADIIKIAMA
+717 QGTEADIIKIAMA
-730 RADEFLCQEKLNEK
+730 RVAEFLRKEKLVDK
-744 VFLLLQVHD
+744 IFLLLQVHD
-753 ELLYEMKAELVQT
+753 ELVYEITNDLVKEI
-766 VAPKIKEIM
+766 APKIKEIM
-775 EEVLSLPDTKEVPIV
+775 ENILSLIETKEVPIV
-790 ADVSVGANWGKMG
+790 VEVAIGGNWGNMKSMDNE
-803 KLKI
+803 

>member
-1 MKEKKRLVLLDA
+1 MADKKKRLVLLDA

-25 DFATAKGEPTG
+25 DFATSKGEPTG
-36 GLYGL
+36 GLYGVST
-41 AAMLIKL
+41 MLMKL

-56 LVAAYDLPGP
+56 LIAAYDLPGP

-73 EGYKAKRPK
+73 DGYKAKRPK
-82 AEGDL
+82 AEGNL
-87 ISQLKRSR
+87 ISQLNRSR
-95 DIFTAFNI
+95 DIFIAFNV

-109 SFEADDILGTI
+109 GFEADDILGTV
-120 VEKLKIQSEKLKVGE
+120 VEKLKNNKA

-153 DKVRVFTLRKGISD
+153 NEVRVFTLRKGISD

-211 ATNLIVNFGTIE
+211 ATNLIVNFGTVE
-223 EIYKKLKED
+223 EIYEKLAKN
-232 KKQFEKVGV
+232 KKQFEKGGI
-241 KPRIIELLEK
+241 KPRIVELLEK

-260 VLATIRRDT
+260 VLATIRRDA
-269 PIDFKLSE
+269 PIDFKLPEQS
-277 KTWREA
+277 WREV
-283 VDLGKVKRI
+283 VDLEKVKKI
-292 FNELEFRTLGARF
+292 FGELEFRTLGARF
-305 EQMLGGSKIPARP
+305 EQMLKEKPTTNDRQLTTNN
-318 SGGASLAAEASIA
+318 SLL
-331 LKTDKFSREEEIEL
+331 LKEEETEL
-345 GVMVW
+345 GIMTW
-350 LLSSAKTD
+350 LLDSTKTD
-358 PKPEE
+358 PTPEE
-363 ILEFTK
+363 VGET
-369 TKKADEARQ
+369 RQ
-378 ILFEELKKKNLLKI
+378 VLLGELKKKNLLKV
-392 FEEIEKPLLPVVKKM
+392 FEEIEKPLLPVVKEM

-413 LDKNI
+413 LNKDI
-418 FKKLSDKYQ
+418 FKKLAERYHK
-427 MRLAEL
+427 RLEEL

-442 VNFNISSPKQ
+442 VNFNVSSPKQ
-452 LGEVLFVKLG
+452 LGEILFVKLG

-483 LEKLREVHPIIS
+483 LEKLREIHPIVP
-495 LILEYRELAKL
+495 LILEHRGLAKL
-506 FGTYIEPLPT
+506 LGTYLVPLPT

-521 GRLHTT
+521 ERLHTT
-527 FIQAGTTTG
+527 FIQSGTTTG

-552 DVGREIREGFVAA
+552 DIGREIREGFVAT
-565 PGFEL
+565 PGFDL

-576 QMELRIAA
+576 QIELRIAA

-595 FKEGADVHTAA
+595 FRAGADVHTAV
-606 ASQVFNVPPVQVTK
+606 ASQVFNVPLDEVNK

-634 YGMGVNA
+634 YGMGINA

-655 FYDNY
+655 FYENY
-660 FQTFAGL
+660 FKTFAGL

-679 RQSFTET
+679 RQGYTET
-686 FFGRRRYFEGFN
+686 YFGRRRYFEGIE
-698 SPLPFIR
+698 SKIPFVR
-705 ATAER
+705 AAAER
-710 TAINAPI
+710 MAINAPI
-717 QGTGADIIKIAMA
+717 QGTEADIIKIAMA
-730 RADEFLCQEKLNEK
+730 RVAEFLRKEKLVDK
-744 VFLLLQVHD
+744 IFLLLQVHD
-753 ELLYEMKAELVQT
+753 ELVYEITNDLVKEI
-766 VAPKIKEIM
+766 APKIKEIM
-775 EEVLSLPDTKEVPIV
+775 ENILPLIETKEVPIV
-790 ADVSVGANWGKMG
+790 VEVAIGGNWGNMKSMDNE
-803 KLKI
+803 

>member
-1 MKEKKRLVLLDA
+1 MTNKKERLVLLDA

-25 DFATAKGEPTG
+25 DFATSKGEPTG

-41 AAMLIKL
+41 AATLIKL

-66 THRHIAY
+66 THRHIVY

-87 ISQLKRSR
+87 INQLKRSR
-95 DIFTAFNI
+95 DIFAAFNI

-109 SFEADDILGTI
+109 GFEADDILGTI
-120 VEKLKIQSEKLKVGE
+120 VEKLKNNEA

-142 GDMDTLQLVSG
+142 GDMDTLQLVSN
-153 DKVRVFTLRKGISD
+153 DTVKVFTLRKGISD
-167 TIMYDEKKVLE
+167 TIMYNEKKVLE

-201 IGISG
+201 IGVSG

-211 ATNLIVNFGTIE
+211 ATNLIVNFGMIE
-223 EIYKKLKED
+223 EIYEKLRQD
-232 KKQFEKVGV
+232 KKQFEQVGV

-260 VLATIRRDT
+260 VLATIRRDAPT
-269 PIDFKLSE
+269 DFKLPNRS
-277 KTWREA
+277 WREA
-283 VDLGKVKRI
+283 VDLTAVKKI
-292 FNELEFRTLGARF
+292 FADLEFRTLGARF
-305 EQMLGGSKIPARP
+305 EQMLGKKEPVAVGLPPTNGSPTATEN
-318 SGGASLAAEASIA
+318 A
-331 LKTDKFSREEEIEL
+331 EL
-345 GVMVW
+345 GIMVW
-350 LLSSAKTD
+350 LLDSTKTD
-358 PKPEE
+358 PNMEE
-363 ILEFTK
+363 INNSRE
-369 TKKADEARQ
+369 
-378 ILFEELKKKNLLKI
+378 ILSAELRKKNLIKV
-392 FEEIEKPLLPVVKKM
+392 FEEIEQPLLPVVKKM
-407 NERGIL
+407 NEKGIL
-413 LDKNI
+413 LDKDI
-418 FKKLSDKYQ
+418 FKKLSEKYHK
-427 MRLAEL
+427 RLAEL

-452 LGEVLFVKLG
+452 LGEILFVKLG

-483 LEKLREVHPIIS
+483 LLKLAEANPIVP
-495 LILEYRELAKL
+495 LILEHRELAKL
-506 FGTYIEPLPT
+506 LGTYIDPLPM
-516 LVDKN
+516 LVDKA

-552 DVGREIREGFVAA
+552 DIGREIREGFVATQ
-565 PGFEL
+565 GFKL

-576 QMELRIAA
+576 QIELRIAA
-584 FLSGDKKLIEI
+584 FLSNDKKLIEI
-595 FKEGADVHTAA
+595 FKAGADVHTAV
-606 ASQVFNVPPVQVTK
+606 ASRVFNVPLDEVNK

-625 AKVINFGVM
+625 AKAINFGVM

-655 FYDNY
+655 FYENY
-660 FQTFAGL
+660 FQTFSGL

-679 RQSFTET
+679 RLGYTET
-686 FFGRRRYFEGFN
+686 YFGRRRYFEGIESKISFV
-698 SPLPFIR
+698 R
-705 ATAER
+705 AAAER
-710 TAINAPI
+710 MAINAPI
-717 QGTGADIIKIAMA
+717 QGTEADIIKLAMV
-730 RADEFLCQEKLNEK
+730 RVDEFLRKEKIDKK

-753 ELLYEMKAELVQT
+753 ELVYEIEKDLVEK
-766 VAPKIKEIM
+766 VALHIKEIM
-775 EEVLSLPDTKEVPIV
+775 ENVLSLSETKGVPIV
-790 ADVSVGANWGKMG
+790 ADVSIGDNWGMMK
-803 KLKI
+803 KF

>member
-1 MKEKKRLVLLDA
+1 MADKKKRLVLLDA

-25 DFATAKGEPTG
+25 DFATSKGEHTG
-36 GLYGL
+36 GLYGVST
-41 AAMLIKL
+41 MLMKL

-56 LVAAYDLPGP
+56 LIAAYDLPGP

-82 AEGDL
+82 AEGNL
-87 ISQLKRSR
+87 ISQLNRSR
-95 DIFTAFNI
+95 DIFTASNV

-109 SFEADDILGTI
+109 GFEADDILGTV
-120 VEKLKIQSEKLKVGE
+120 VEKLKNNKA

-153 DKVRVFTLRKGISD
+153 NEVKVFTLRKGISD

-211 ATNLIVNFGTIE
+211 ATNLIVNFGTVE
-223 EIYKKLKED
+223 EIYEKLAKN
-232 KKQFEKVGV
+232 KKQFEKVGI
-241 KPRIIELLEK
+241 KPRIVELLEK

-260 VLATIRRDT
+260 VLATIRRDA
-269 PIDFKLSE
+269 PIDFKLPEQS
-277 KTWREA
+277 WREV
-283 VDLGKVKRI
+283 VDLEKVKKI
-292 FNELEFRTLGARF
+292 FGELEFRTLGARF
-305 EQMLGGSKIPARP
+305 EQMLKEKPTTNDRQLTTNN
-318 SGGASLAAEASIA
+318 SLL
-331 LKTDKFSREEEIEL
+331 LKEEEIEL
-345 GVMVW
+345 GIMTW
-350 LLSSAKTD
+350 LLDSTKTD
-358 PKPEE
+358 PTPEE
-363 ILEFTK
+363 VGET
-369 TKKADEARQ
+369 RQ
-378 ILFEELKKKNLLKI
+378 VLFEELKKKNLIKV
-392 FEEIEKPLLPVVKKM
+392 FEEIEKPLLPVVKEM

-413 LDKNI
+413 LNKDI
-418 FKKLSDKYQ
+418 FKKLSEKYRK
-427 MRLAEL
+427 RLEEL

-442 VNFNISSPKQ
+442 ANFNVSSPKQ

-483 LEKLREVHPIIS
+483 LEKLREIHPIVP
-495 LILEYRELAKL
+495 LILEHRGLAKL
-506 FGTYIEPLPT
+506 LGTYLVPLPT

-521 GRLHTT
+521 ERLHTT
-527 FIQAGTTTG
+527 FIQSGTTTG

-552 DVGREIREGFVAA
+552 DIGREIREGFVAT
-565 PGFEL
+565 PGFDL

-576 QMELRIAA
+576 QIELRIAA

-595 FKEGADVHTAA
+595 FRAGADVHTAV
-606 ASQVFNVPPVQVTK
+606 ASRVFNVPLDEVSK

-634 YGMGVNA
+634 YGMGINA

-655 FYDNY
+655 FYENY
-660 FQTFAGL
+660 FKTFAGL

-679 RQSFTET
+679 RQGYTET
-686 FFGRRRYFEGFN
+686 YFGRRRYFEGIE
-698 SPLPFIR
+698 SKIPFVR
-705 ATAER
+705 AAAER
-710 TAINAPI
+710 MAINAPI
-717 QGTGADIIKIAMA
+717 QGTEADIIKIAMA
-730 RADEFLCQEKLNEK
+730 RVAEFLRKEKLADK

-753 ELLYEMKAELVQT
+753 ELVYEITNDLVKEI
-766 VAPKIKEIM
+766 APKIKDIM
-775 EEVLSLPDTKEVPIV
+775 ENILSLVETKGVPII
-790 ADVSVGANWGKMG
+790 ADVSVGDNWGNMR
-803 KLKI
+803 KLV